1 MKTIGIFKSSCPS
14 GWTRLSAWD
23 DKFLM
28 GADSYGSTGGDDQ
41 HTHSMTM
48 NTTVTGNAIGG
59 FTVREAPNHPEG
71 CDVSHTHTITFSSAN
86 TTTRTILPPYVDVVF
101 CYKET

>member
-28 GADSYGSTGGDDQ
+28 GAGSYGSTGGSDQ
-41 HTHSMTM
+41 HNHAMTM
-48 NTTVTGNAIGG
+48 NTTTTGNAIGS
-59 FTVREAPNHPEG
+59 FTVLEYFNHPKG
-71 CDVSHTHTITFSSAN
+71 CKVAHTHTITFNSVN
-86 TTTRTILPPYVDVVF
+86 TNTESVLPPYMDVVF